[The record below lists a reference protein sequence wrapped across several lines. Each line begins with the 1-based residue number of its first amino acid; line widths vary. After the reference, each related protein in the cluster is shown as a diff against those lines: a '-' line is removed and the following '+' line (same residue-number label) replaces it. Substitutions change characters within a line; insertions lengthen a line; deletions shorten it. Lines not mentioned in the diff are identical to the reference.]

1 MTDDDRGRK
10 ARWMCMVLLSY
21 LPSELRLPNDEA
33 LKEAECPR
41 LWDNMGFVESNK
53 LKRSVCISVPMAVP
67 KTTAETLKHKI
78 NPSAGETFPQA
89 VDVLLYTPG
98 TDSFSLLAAAG
109 F

>member
-1 MTDDDRGRK
+1 M
-10 ARWMCMVLLSY
+10 
-21 LPSELRLPNDEA
+21 
-33 LKEAECPR
+33 R
-41 LWDNMGFVESNK
+41 LWDSVGLVESNK
-53 LKRSVCISVPMAVP
+53 LKCSVCILVPMAVP

-98 TDSFSLLAAAG
+98 TDSFSLFVAAG